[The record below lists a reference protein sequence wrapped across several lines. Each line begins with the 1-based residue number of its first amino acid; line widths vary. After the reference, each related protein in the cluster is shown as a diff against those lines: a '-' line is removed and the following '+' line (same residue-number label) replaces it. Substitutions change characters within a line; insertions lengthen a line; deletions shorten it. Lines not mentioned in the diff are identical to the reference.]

1 MLTAGLTPVFKARC
15 VTRGL
20 VLTGGCTEMERGII
34 GFGRSLMPAFAGG
47 VCLVRW
53 RGLRTRRGA
62 ELLASLAIGDDAGQ

>member
-15 VTRGL
+15 VTRGV
-20 VLTGGCTEMERGII
+20 VLTGGCTD
-34 GFGRSLMPAFAGG
+34 LMPAFAGG